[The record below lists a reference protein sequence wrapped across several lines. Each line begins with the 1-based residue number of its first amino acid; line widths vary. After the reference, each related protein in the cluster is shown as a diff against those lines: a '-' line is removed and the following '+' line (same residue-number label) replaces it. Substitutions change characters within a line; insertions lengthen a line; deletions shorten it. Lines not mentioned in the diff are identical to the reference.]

1 MLVLLIVW
9 VWMLLLFQ
17 GIGNVFSRVFFSRE
31 NGLSTSFLIGFIVYS
46 VLTTIINFFFPT
58 NFFVPLIISI
68 FFHKGIYQSWIL
80 TFSWV
85 KSLKLFQSAIITIIV
100 LFSIIITNRTTGVFD
115 SYLYHNS
122 IINFSQYNKLIFGLA
137 NLHGRFGFNNLTYCL
152 SATFM
157 FGKVIPFY
165 ASNGLLLVVVSFS
178 LLTKLINVSSWKRK
192 LLLVYTL
199 IWLFRLAEENISSPD
214 LTLTLFV
221 VYLFFDFLTNEFR
234 IRPYHYLIICFIP
247 TIKLS
252 ALIFSVV
259 LLIGMALFSNCKFTE
274 LKKRQILILLI
285 LGFAFVGRS
294 LILTGQLIYPF
305 KVPYLEISKYG
316 VSKETI
322 ENEIIGIDGWAR
334 FPGANYSKLYLENAD
349 FLQWFPKVWNANFK
363 SKFTRL
369 PIIGRISE
377 KSAYSIFLFLFL
389 ISILINLKTIKEKKS
404 LILAL
409 LLGFLFIVLNAPNAR
424 WFELY
429 LVLLVF
435 LSVDLYEG
443 SRWKSMVITKLIVL
457 TLLFVPY
464 QFKRLVENSLERIV
478 NLHMQDLLMPNNI
491 ENWFE
496 RKPIREQ
503 LSLDDGIVDYN
514 TIFTK
519 MDTINN
525 VKDGNGFLYRY
536 SFKSNGLSPWSEEV
550 SVPYKLGENIVFD
563 GCGFIDLKL
572 KR

>member
-1 MLVLLIVW
+1 MPIGASIIFCRGIYRSLIQNFNKATEFKVIQYIGATLII
-9 VWMLLLFQ
+9 VFSLLL
-17 GIGNVFSRVFFSRE
+17 
-31 NGLSTSFLIGFIVYS
+31 
-46 VLTTIINFFFPT
+46 
-58 NFFVPLIISI
+58 
-68 FFHKGIYQSWIL
+68 
-80 TFSWV
+80 
-85 KSLKLFQSAIITIIV
+85 
-100 LFSIIITNRTTGVFD
+100 TNRVTGVFD

-122 IINFSQYNKLIFGLA
+122 IINFSQNNRLLFGLA
-137 NLHGRFGFNNLTYCL
+137 NLHDRFGFNNLTYCL

-157 FGKVIPFY
+157 FGKLLPFY
-165 ASNGLLLVVVSFS
+165 VSNGLLLVVVAFS

-199 IWLFRLAEENISSPD
+199 IWLFRLAEEHISSPD

-221 VYLFFDFLTNEFR
+221 VYLFFDLLTNEFR
-234 IRPYHYLIICFIP
+234 IRPYHYLIVCFIP

-259 LLIGMALFSNCKFTE
+259 LLIGMALFSSCKLTE
-274 LKKRQILILLI
+274 LKKRQILILLV

-305 KVPYLEISKYG
+305 KSPYLEISKYR

-349 FLQWFPKVWNANFK
+349 FLQWFPKVWNANFNL
-363 SKFTRL
+363 KFTRL
-369 PIIGRISE
+369 PIIGNVSE

-389 ISILINLKTIKEKKS
+389 LSVLINLKNIKEKKS

-409 LLGFLFIVLNAPNAR
+409 SLGFLFIAFKAPNAR

-435 LSVDLYEG
+435 LSVDFYEG
-443 SRWKSMVITKLIVL
+443 SKWKEIVITKMIIL

-491 ENWFE
+491 ENRFE
-496 RKPIREQ
+496 RKHIRD
-503 LSLDDGIVDYN
+503 S
-514 TIFTK
+514 
-519 MDTINN
+519 
-525 VKDGNGFLYRY
+525 
-536 SFKSNGLSPWSEEV
+536 
-550 SVPYKLGENIVFD
+550 
-563 GCGFIDLKL
+563 
-572 KR
+572 